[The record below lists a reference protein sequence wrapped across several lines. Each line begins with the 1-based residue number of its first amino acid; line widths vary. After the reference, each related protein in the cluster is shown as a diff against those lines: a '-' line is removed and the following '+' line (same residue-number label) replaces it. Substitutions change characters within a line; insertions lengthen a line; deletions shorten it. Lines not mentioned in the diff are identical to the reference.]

1 MRIFF
6 LMFLAGMPLAS
17 AAIAETE
24 YDFDTDLT
32 LVASILSD
40 ESQGVETEGLM
51 GELSFGGSASQ
62 VLENGVEVSGN
73 FAFRLQSDHP
83 NTPQE

>member
-32 LVASILSD
+32 LVASIPTRGIAID
-40 ESQGVETEGLM
+40 P
-51 GELSFGGSASQ
+51 
-62 VLENGVEVSGN
+62 EVMKPHMQQNS
-73 FAFRLQSDHP
+73 
-83 NTPQE
+83 NT